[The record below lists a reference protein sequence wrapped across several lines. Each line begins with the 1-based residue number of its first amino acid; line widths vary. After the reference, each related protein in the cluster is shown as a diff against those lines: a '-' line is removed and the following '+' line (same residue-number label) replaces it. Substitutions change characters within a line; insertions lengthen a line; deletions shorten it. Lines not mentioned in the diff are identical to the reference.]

1 MKLSGA
7 IFDMDGTLLD
17 SMGVWAKMGSTHLR
31 TLGFEPRGDIDSFFT
46 SFSFRQ
52 AAEHYKYEYG
62 VPLTVEEIIKSI
74 NGAAEKKYRYEVQ
87 AKSGVPEFLQ
97 SLSERGVTMCV
108 ATNTDKDLCKAAFTR
123 CGIIKYF
130 KEIITCTELSS
141 SKKEPL
147 IYRECLKAMET
158 SRENTLVFEDALFA
172 ASTAKRDGFK
182 LCGVYDKYERRE
194 DELKAISDVYLTDF
208 TDFDGFIKA
217 VETL

>member
-46 SFSFRQ
+46 SFSFKQ

-62 VPLTVEEIIKSI
+62 VPMTVEEIIKSI
-74 NGAAEKKYRYEVQ
+74 SGAAEKKYRFEVQ
-87 AKSGVPEFLQ
+87 AKSGVPAFLQ
-97 SLSERGVTMCV
+97 KLAERGVTMCV
-108 ATNTDKDLCKAAFTR
+108 ATNTERELCEAAFKR
-123 CGIIKYF
+123 CGIHEYF
-130 KEIITCTELSS
+130 KKIITCTELST

-147 IYRECLKAMET
+147 IYRECLKALGAT
-158 SRENTLVFEDALFA
+158 RENTLVFEDALFA
-172 ASTAKRDGFK
+172 ATTAKSDGFK
-182 LCGVYDKYERRE
+182 LCGVFDEHERKE
-194 DELKAISDVYLTDF
+194 DELIKLSDVYLNDY

-217 VETL
+217 VERL